1 MKYFSCLLI
10 IGLIGL
16 GCHTNI
22 DEFIPYPVVPNAG
35 ERFVG
40 DFFTTA
46 TAPATVYALNLDADE
61 LIETPRGT
69 QIELAA
75 GTLLLSD
82 GTPATGSAELLVEE
96 LPQLGDRIRYRRV
109 SVDETGALIS
119 ADGQI
124 SLRFRQN
131 GTALQVADAATFT
144 LRLMDG
150 NPVTPEPRVF
160 EAAAITWPDGTRLS
174 GWQPAPD
181 VAAQYQF
188 WETPMGEYEGFQLT
202 PRAAGWWQVGDYVD
216 PDLPRTTLCAAF
228 EPSYAAENT
237 VVFVLFP
244 ELRAVVELYD
254 TDDDGIFCLENM
266 PVGQAVD
273 YLAIAEK
280 ADDTYE
286 LAQFTS
292 TTVADQRVDLVP
304 VPKSLNGILDLLD
317 QY

>member
-1 MKYFSCLLI
+1 MKYIFLL
-10 IGLIGL
+10 LIGL
-16 GCHTNI
+16 AGFGCHTNV
-22 DEFIPYPVVPNAG
+22 DEFIPYPIVPGAG
-35 ERFVG
+35 ERFAG
-40 DFFTTA
+40 DFFA
-46 TAPATVYALNLDADE
+46 NATVPVTSYPLNLDE
-61 LIETPRGT
+61 NNLVQTPMGT
-69 QIELAA
+69 QIELTA
-75 GTLLLSD
+75 GTLLLPD

-109 SVDETGALIS
+109 SLDETGALIG
-119 ADGQI
+119 ANGQI
-124 SLRFRQN
+124 QLQFQQN
-131 GTALQVADAATFT
+131 GTALTLADAQGLT
-144 LRLMDG
+144 LRLTEE
-150 NPVTPEPRVF
+150 NPVTDEPRVF
-160 EAAAITWPDGTRLS
+160 TAATVSLPDDIQVS

-188 WETPMGEYEGFQLT
+188 WETPTGEYEGFQLT

-237 VVFVLFP
+237 VVFALFP
-244 ELRAVVELYD
+244 ELRAVVELYN

-292 TTVADQRVDLVP
+292 TTIVDQRVDLVP
-304 VPKSLNGILDLLD
+304 VPKSLDGILEILD